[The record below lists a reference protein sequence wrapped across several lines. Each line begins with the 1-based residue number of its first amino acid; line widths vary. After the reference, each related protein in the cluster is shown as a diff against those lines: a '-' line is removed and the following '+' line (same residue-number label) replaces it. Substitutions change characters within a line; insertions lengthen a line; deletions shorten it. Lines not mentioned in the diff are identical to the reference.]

1 MTGSACAASR
11 SHCFAGNSVGKTTAW
26 QLHQW
31 LPWWSLAMEDIQ
43 TGSQRLQVAKQPCK
57 EQHHARCQRGSDQSL
72 EPDRKQG
79 GSQLQLQAWPPT
91 TWGRVILLYPVFA
104 RSFFKPA
111 VLRKQGRVNQD
122 TIFSQTPHTRLIRGD
137 AELRKVT

>member
-1 MTGSACAASR
+1 MNVLT
-11 SHCFAGNSVGKTTAW
+11 VGHGPLPTANIS
-26 QLHQW
+26 LYFDCEPSSTCEHQNI
-31 LPWWSLAMEDIQ
+31 MEHIQ
-43 TGSQRLQVAKQPCK
+43 TGSQRLRVAKQPCK

-91 TWGRVILLYPVFA
+91 TWGRVILLCPVFA

-111 VLRKQGRVNQD
+111 VLRKQGRMNQD